1 MNIVFHYFKKIFML
15 AKYFINLGNKIIAKI
30 LLNYITRLQ
39 EIFSNYK
46 YFINFFYS
54 LELIKYTIYLLKL
67 DQMN

>member
-1 MNIVFHYFKKIFML
+1 ML

-30 LLNYITRLQ
+30 LFNYITRLQ

>member
-1 MNIVFHYFKKIFML
+1 ML

-30 LLNYITRLQ
+30 LLNYITRLL
-39 EIFSNYK
+39 EILSNYK